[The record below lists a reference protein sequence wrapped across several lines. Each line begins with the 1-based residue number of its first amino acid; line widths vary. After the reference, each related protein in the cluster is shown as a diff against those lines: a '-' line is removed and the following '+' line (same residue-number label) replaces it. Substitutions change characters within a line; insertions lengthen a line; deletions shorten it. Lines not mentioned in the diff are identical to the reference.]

1 MNMNEKAFQQIE
13 KMVDGFGNLS
23 TDGASLKLK
32 SGGFMDLSIERLR
45 NLKAQGFFKRAV
57 SA

>member
-1 MNMNEKAFQQIE
+1 MNEKAFQQIE